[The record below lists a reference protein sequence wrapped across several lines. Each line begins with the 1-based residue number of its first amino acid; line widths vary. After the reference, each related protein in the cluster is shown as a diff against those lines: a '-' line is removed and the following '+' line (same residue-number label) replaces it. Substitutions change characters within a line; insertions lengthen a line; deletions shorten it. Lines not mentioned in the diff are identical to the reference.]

1 MSLLLDNEEILAIA
15 KKTMKN
21 IDKNNN
27 LYVKH
32 LNKTLL
38 GEKLLCHKL
47 R

>member
-27 LYVKH
+27 CKLEYEEVVKM
-32 LNKTLL
+32 
-38 GEKLLCHKL
+38 C
-47 R
+47 